1 MNSAYE
7 YKQGEEKLVKAQIT
21 IIIAV
26 VALLFT
32 ACGSMI
38 NNSITARIR
47 ENKKEIGTLRAVG
60 ATQKDINNS
69 YIRQLISILGWG
81 TVSGFLMYCILF
93 GLYCL
98 IFISMGDTVDD
109 FKFRIIET
117 VLGAI
122 LLFVS
127 CVINAVSKIKK
138 EMKHSIV
145 ENIREL

>member
-1 MNSAYE
+1 MDNKIIA
-7 YKQGEEKLVKAQIT
+7 

-60 ATQKDINNS
+60 ATLKDINRS
-69 YIRQLISILGWG
+69 YIRQLTSVLGWG
-81 TVSGFLMYCILF
+81 TIGGFLAYFVSF

-98 IFISMGDTVDD
+98 IFISMGDTADD
-109 FKFRIIET
+109 FDFRIIET
-117 VLGAI
+117 LIGVM
-122 LLFVS
+122 LLFIS
-127 CVINAVSKIKK
+127 CVINAVLKIKK
-138 EMKHSIV
+138 EMKNSIV